1 MAITSVAVRREW
13 EKDITRSFP
22 TQTIPQ
28 FQRIGGYFP
37 KLRASCFLTR
47 HRLVGWCA
55 SIKTPQ
61 MRRVL
66 WLQIKL
72 ACDANRMRAQMPP
85 LLLLLAL
92 LSDVSSRR
100 DFVSAARRQRARRAS
115 SRADV
120 DRAPSLV
127 CWRTAEVAA
136 DALPSFGLPSKT
148 GRQRIQEGGALI
160 DCRTAGRPVVSRPTA
175 SSVCKSAAIVLL
187 SARVSR
193 RRKFVQ
199 YICNGF

>member
-1 MAITSVAVRREW
+1 
-13 EKDITRSFP
+13 
-22 TQTIPQ
+22 
-28 FQRIGGYFP
+28 
-37 KLRASCFLTR
+37 
-47 HRLVGWCA
+47 
-55 SIKTPQ
+55 

-72 ACDANRMRAQMPP
+72 ACDASRMRAQMPP

-127 CWRTAEVAA
+127 CWRTAEGAA

-148 GRQRIQEGGALI
+148 GRQRIY
-160 DCRTAGRPVVSRPTA
+160 
-175 SSVCKSAAIVLL
+175 
-187 SARVSR
+187 
-193 RRKFVQ
+193 RKEER
-199 YICNGF
+199 